1 MPRKRDPK
9 RDEAFRLYQKYG
21 GNITN
26 LAIARELGVS
36 NKKISVWKTRDRWQ
50 EALAGDDANR
60 GKADIHNEGLNERR
74 WLFCIYYVKSFNA
87 TQAAV
92 KAGYSPA
99 SAHVTGQPA
108 FEK

>member
-36 NKKISVWKTRDRWQ
+36 NKKSAFGKPAT
-50 EALAGDDANR
+50 AGKR
-60 GKADIHNEGLNERR
+60 L
-74 WLFCIYYVKSFNA
+74 
-87 TQAAV
+87 
-92 KAGYSPA
+92 
-99 SAHVTGQPA
+99 
-108 FEK
+108 

>member
-60 GKADIHNEGLNERR
+60 GKADIHNEGLNERQLAVLHLLCEKLQCHPSGGKSG
-74 WLFCIYYVKSFNA
+74 LF
-87 TQAAV
+87 
-92 KAGYSPA
+92 P
-99 SAHVTGQPA
+99 GQRPCDRLPA